1 MVFCPSPIKVNDRIK
16 KAIQIK
22 IDLSMDLEE
31 LSNFWARFQIAF
43 SWDYPEGL
51 DVQTVQSAVFHV
63 VGDGETRAQDQLVVG
78 CVQSAGAGVT
88 LTRPRSDSDI
98 IPCEMSFTAHPMA
111 QAFYIK
117 NIVIVSE
124 ARNVELYIDDN
135 YERTAKG
142 IMLTIRKG
150 RKVSLFETEFDLTE
164 FIHGTC
170 RCLIKF
176 LSFSDEQS
184 MRLQTIVVRV
194 ARSTVPAIS
203 ATQGLIPG
211 QVDITN
217 VRSYLDSL
225 GKQLSPE
232 AQQLLETIESKQMVQ
247 NGHVMDRIRSLSV
260 GSGPRSD
267 LGASS
272 FSGSETSI
280 LAQAMVRA
288 KQFEEEEKQER
299 MGGDL
304 PGSPEKD
311 EGFIN
316 MLAGLM
322 LEKSPEAAAN
332 TRPAENGD
340 VDPPESPAL
349 AKHRW
354 ETYLQSRVRASRN
367 MVQRSRPVSLGSAL
381 PKPTHSQM
389 NPRTQSFCLG
399 DKRTVEGVVAEQ
411 APAPPPLGKAE
422 ADGSDSAN
430 RTRCSECGC
439 PGCLS
444 VYNSITTNIYAA
456 EKRIMGRVDAK
467 LQALLENMN
476 SRFDNLFESLLLRQE
491 QMLLGFQSTPKNSFS
506 SSRKYPQRN
515 GHKGGDTSV

>member
-1 MVFCPSPIKVNDRIK
+1 
-16 KAIQIK
+16 
-22 IDLSMDLEE
+22 MDLEG

-51 DVQTVQSAVFHV
+51 DVLAVQSAVFHV

-88 LTRPRSDSDI
+88 LTRPKSHSNV

-111 QAFYIK
+111 QEFYIK

-124 ARNVELYIDDN
+124 ARNVELYIDDS
-135 YERTAKG
+135 YEKTAKG

-176 LSFSDEQS
+176 LSYPEEQS

-194 ARSTVPAIS
+194 ARSSTLVNSHA
-203 ATQGLIPG
+203 QGLIPG
-211 QVDITN
+211 QVDIVN

-232 AQQLLETIESKQMVQ
+232 AQQLLETIETKQMAL
-247 NGHVMDRIRSLSV
+247 NDRALDRSKSLSV
-260 GSGPRSD
+260 GSGTRSD
-267 LGASS
+267 LGATNL
-272 FSGSETSI
+272 SGSESSI
-280 LAQAMVRA
+280 LSQAMTRA
-288 KQFEEEEKQER
+288 KQLEKEEKMER
-299 MGGDL
+299 IGRET
-304 PGSPEKD
+304 PGSPEND

-322 LEKSPEAAAN
+322 VDKSPEAATN
-332 TRPAENGD
+332 TVPAENGG
-340 VDPPESPAL
+340 VDTPESPTL

-367 MVQRSRPVSLGSAL
+367 MVRKARPLSLGSAF
-381 PKPTHSQM
+381 PAATHAEM
-389 NPRTQSFCLG
+389 NPRAQSFCIG
-399 DKRTVEGVVAEQ
+399 DKRAVEKAFAERVP
-411 APAPPPLGKAE
+411 APALVDKVE
-422 ADGSDSAN
+422 ADGIDSGSK
-430 RTRCSECGC
+430 TRCAECGC

-467 LQALLENMN
+467 LQALLDHMN
-476 SRFDNLFESLLLRQE
+476 SRFDALFDSLLLRQE
-491 QMLLGFQSTPKNSFS
+491 QLLAQGFQSPVNNSFPGVKKFS
-506 SSRKYPQRN
+506 QRN
-515 GHKGGDTSV
+515 GHRPGDTSV

>member
-88 LTRPRSDSDI
+88 LTQPRSDSDI

-111 QAFYIK
+111 QEFYIK

-203 ATQGLIPG
+203 ATQ
-211 QVDITN
+211 
-217 VRSYLDSL
+217 
-225 GKQLSPE
+225 
-232 AQQLLETIESKQMVQ
+232 VQ

-506 SSRKYPQRN
+506 SSRKYPQSN